1 MSQEKKRFEMD
12 GVSLRKPS
20 AECKVP
26 KKDETIPGLLI
37 SVAESVPIVSPI
49 AILSIGSVSAVL
61 LKKGYRKGIEVVSID
76 TPIPIL
82 RLSL

>member
-26 KKDETIPGLLI
+26 KKDETIHI
-37 SVAESVPIVSPI
+37 IRDRKKEKE
-49 AILSIGSVSAVL
+49 IGKVDL
-61 LKKGYRKGIEVVSID
+61 FLFPLNEWKHI
-76 TPIPIL
+76 
-82 RLSL
+82 